1 MTEAVAYRIAGWDT
15 PLRVNPNRTAGRFNE
30 RGSPATQ
37 YLSLHPLG
45 PWAEYL
51 RTENLRDASELAERR
66 LRIWALRVELA
77 DAQRID
83 FANAVDFGLSNS
95 EDLIADNHGACRALA
110 ERLRADPRAPQTLIV
125 PSAALPGIDN
135 VVIFGE
141 RVQIPYSWQPIS
153 AVDIPACVIAE
164 RSQPPAGVPSLVR
177 YRGEPHPAFEAWRAG
192 RSYRFPDL
200 SRA

>member
-1 MTEAVAYRIAGWDT
+1 MREAVAYRIAGWDT
-15 PLRVNPNRTAGRFNE
+15 PLRVNSNRTAGRFNE

-51 RTENLRDASELAERR
+51 RTEELRDPSELAERR
-66 LRIWALRVELA
+66 LRIWALRIAL
-77 DAQRID
+77 DDSQRID
-83 FANAVDFGLSNS
+83 FSTAADFGLDDP
-95 EDLIADNHGACRALA
+95 EDLINDNHGACRSLA
-110 ERLRADPRAPQTLIV
+110 NRLRADPRAPRTLIV
-125 PSAALPGIDN
+125 PSAALPGTDN

-141 RVQIPYSWQPIS
+141 RVQIPYSWAPIS

-164 RSQPPAGVPSLVR
+164 RSQPPPKIPSLVR
-177 YRGEPHPAFEAWRAG
+177 YRGEPHSAFDAWRAG

-200 SRA
+200 ARP